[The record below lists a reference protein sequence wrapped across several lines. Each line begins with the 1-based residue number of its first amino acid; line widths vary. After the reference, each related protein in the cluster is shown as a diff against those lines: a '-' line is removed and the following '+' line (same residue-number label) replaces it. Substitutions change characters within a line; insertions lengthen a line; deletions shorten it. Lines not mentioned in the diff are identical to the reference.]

1 MRNYFS
7 AVQRTILI
15 SCMIISLLRFSTW
28 EYPEPKYSGSCECL
42 KSTDFYSKFHLSYHS
57 LILISYLHFFNYF
70 FSRKKSNIRTQG
82 IKLDPIHSQNIL
94 LVFGNHLTCI
104 SILLGVLNESLLSLS
119 QSEML
124 NSIHWY
130 NIYTLVNI

>member
-15 SCMIISLLRFSTW
+15 SCTIISWLRFSTW
-28 EYPEPKYSGSCECL
+28 EYPEPKYPGPCECL
-42 KSTDFYSKFHLSYHS
+42 KSTDFYSKFHLPCHS
-57 LILISYLHFFNYF
+57 LILISYLHFFKYC
-70 FSRKKSNIRTQG
+70 FSRKKSNIRNQG
-82 IKLDPIHSQNIL
+82 TKLVPNHSWNIFL
-94 LVFGNHLTCI
+94 AFGNHFTCI